1 MASRHK
7 QHKAVKYLLEK
18 GAVPT
23 MRDLMLDTCLH
34 LAVKNGDVETVK
46 VIMDVSCAPSETYI
60 TIIRNSKIY
69 NPTSSTTRTEFQFE
83 NKHGTF

>member
-1 MASRHK
+1 MASRSK

-46 VIMDVSCAPSETYI
+46 VIMDVSYASSEI
-60 TIIRNSKIY
+60 K
-69 NPTSSTTRTEFQFE
+69 
-83 NKHGTF
+83 